1 MDLIDMRSIGDGEY
15 KWILH
20 TKDHFTKFSWCYPLK
35 TKEAEPVA
43 EKLLQQFYL
52 FGAPRILQSD
62 NGKEFV
68 AKVIRDLKKT
78 WPDLII
84 INGRPRHPQTQG
96 LVERGNQTLESAL
109 GKWMESNNRKDW
121 SNGAYIHALTTIYKR
136 LLSLGLPQVIYS
148 INTSSAKS
156 TDKSPYEVVFGQK
169 ARCDIAM
176 WQVLSDQGILDEE
189 DLPYNFMD
197 GLKECQE
204 REGEGEVIMSSNIG
218 TSSTFLEQTPQ
229 TLSNFSL
236 SPASPPVVHIPSN
249 KKRRQARLFSN
260 DEFLSINKGETS
272 DSSDTRSVNNH
283 QQIRA
288 EAEASYMANIVKRQK
303 LFNNAL
309 RKHEYK
315 VGNLV
320 GLKIDKV
327 DRTNVTP
334 KILPCKI
341 ISIQSASNDMDTY
354 QLCTTTCVISSRFQ
368 VLDLLDLS
376 NCNFRDL
383 REVDST
389 ALPTMTFIQ
398 ACKAY
403 VNAGLVTPVEVCNCN
418 GNCSTKK
425 CSCRQQKYNVV
436 PNVIRQK
443 RNHVQMSS
451 LTFVFFEG

>member
-1 MDLIDMRSIGDGEY
+1 MHRIPYSLANGFFIPRIISLNVPGG
-15 KWILH
+15 
-20 TKDHFTKFSWCYPLK
+20 YPLK

-43 EKLLQQFYL
+43 EKLLQQFYW

-68 AKVIRDLKKT
+68 AKVIKDFKKT

-121 SNGAYIHALTTIYKR
+121 SNG
-136 LLSLGLPQVIYS
+136 
-148 INTSSAKS
+148 
-156 TDKSPYEVVFGQK
+156 
-169 ARCDIAM
+169 
-176 WQVLSDQGILDEE
+176 
-189 DLPYNFMD
+189 
-197 GLKECQE
+197 
-204 REGEGEVIMSSNIG
+204 
-218 TSSTFLEQTPQ
+218 
-229 TLSNFSL
+229 
-236 SPASPPVVHIPSN
+236 
-249 KKRRQARLFSN
+249 
-260 DEFLSINKGETS
+260 ETS

-303 LFNNAL
+303 LFNDAL
-309 RKHEYK
+309 RQHEYK
-315 VGNLV
+315 VGDLV

-354 QLCTTTCVISSRFQ
+354 QSCTTTCVISSRFQ

-383 REVDST
+383 REVALT

-403 VNAGLVTPVEVCNCN
+403 VSAGLVTPVEACNCN

-425 CSCRQQKYNVV
+425 CPCRAAKIQCGTKCHSSKTKPYSNV
-436 PNVIRQK
+436 
-443 RNHVQMSS
+443 
-451 LTFVFFEG
+451 